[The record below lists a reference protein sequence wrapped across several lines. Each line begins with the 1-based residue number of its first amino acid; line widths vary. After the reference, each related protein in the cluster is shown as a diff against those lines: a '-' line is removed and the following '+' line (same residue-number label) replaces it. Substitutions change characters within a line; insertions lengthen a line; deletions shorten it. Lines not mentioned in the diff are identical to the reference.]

1 MQDVEKAIK
10 ENFEIDIKSICN
22 YKDMYIITAQQGE
35 KKLAKLSNLK
45 ADRIS
50 FIAEVKEHLIRNGFT
65 NIDRNIPAIQGGF
78 SANIGELCL
87 YITDY
92 IEGRELNLESNIE
105 TSASASMLASMHKAS
120 YGFRIS
126 ESISARSEL
135 GKLPLCLQKRLDEI
149 KKLRKAAQKGR
160 MKFDH
165 MICESTDYFL
175 KTGELALDLLADSEY
190 IILSDKAAQDGVIS
204 HHDFNHHNIYVN
216 DDAMYVVNFEYCCF
230 DLKVYDL
237 VNLLRRKMRKC
248 NWDIKEAVNI
258 IEEYSKIETI
268 SKEELEI
275 MKIML
280 LFPQKFWMVINK
292 YYNSKRSW
300 SEKSFV
306 TRLQEVIDEVE
317 PHSKFMSEFIKL

>member
-1 MQDVEKAIK
+1 MQDIEKTIK
-10 ENFEIDIKSICN
+10 ENFEIDIKAISN

-35 KKLAKLSNLK
+35 KKLAKISQLRP
-45 ADRIS
+45 DRIS
-50 FIAEVKEHLIRNGFT
+50 FIAEVKEHIIINGFT
-65 NIDRNIPAIQGGF
+65 NIDRNMPTISGGY
-78 SANIGELCL
+78 SANFGELCL

-92 IEGRELNLESNIE
+92 IEGRECNLESSIE
-105 TSASASMLASMHKAS
+105 TTACASMLASMHKAS
-120 YGFRIS
+120 YGFKVNDNM
-126 ESISARSEL
+126 SARSEL
-135 GKLPLCLQKRLDEI
+135 GKLPSCLQKRLDEI

-165 MICESTDYFL
+165 MICEGTDYFV

-190 IILSDKAAQDGVIS
+190 IMLSDKAEQDGIIS

-216 DDAMYVVNFEYCCF
+216 GETMHVVNFEYCCF

-248 NWDIKEAVNI
+248 NWEIKEAINI
-258 IEEYSKIETI
+258 INEYSKIEPL
-268 SKEELEI
+268 SQEEIEL

-280 LFPQKFWMVINK
+280 LFPQKFWRVINK
-292 YYNSKRSW
+292 YYNSRRSW

-306 TRLQEVIDEVE
+306 NRLQEVIDEIE
-317 PHSKFMSEFIKL
+317 PHSKFMGEFIKL